1 MKSIEEFR
9 LKYQSHISDIGV
21 FLELI
26 KTMKP
31 KDVADYYASSLNGFV
46 SLKEFIDDVLLITPE
61 LKGKKGWNYENIK
74 KHRFLRAIKQP
85 TTTDI
90 MTEEQCRVEE
100 LLKRLYFVFENADKP
115 LSHIC
120 SGISDVEIMSNI
132 LTFDTRLYDVNADT
146 CLKAFE
152 DALES
157 GNKCFFNAVFE
168 YRKDVKFISFLEFY
182 GLRIGLRISGGEK
195 LMVPVL
201 HTLAVDMRQFHSR
214 WEKWKSYI

>member
-1 MKSIEEFR
+1 MKRI
-9 LKYQSHISDIGV
+9 ISLSLILMLMAWMCTACSVEDNQETGKSKIVTTNFAEYDWVRNITGSTEKFEITMLGGGV
-21 FLELI
+21 D
-26 KTMKP
+26 MHS
-31 KDVADYYASSLNGFV
+31 Y
-46 SLKEFIDDVLLITPE
+46 
-61 LKGKKGWNYENIK
+61 
-74 KHRFLRAIKQP
+74 QP
-85 TTTDI
+85 TATDI

-120 SGISDVEIMSNI
+120 SGISDIEIMSNI

-168 YRKDVKFISFLEFY
+168 YRKDVKFIRFLEFY
-182 GLRIGLRISGGEK
+182 GLRIGLPGLGVEESGG
-195 LMVPVL
+195 
-201 HTLAVDMRQFHSR
+201 
-214 WEKWKSYI
+214 